1 MIGQEQTYTLA
12 NDASLTLPALSEGQ
26 MTIALK
32 EEWVGFIRHTI
43 HNPSRL
49 GWPDAAEEYPQMGL
63 MLQALSGRTARV
75 VLVVDDEF
83 AIANLAVYAAA
94 YAHWG
99 FELLIDNA
107 TFLRTGITRVPAEAV
122 KPTAQSET
130 TRHAPDVCGMEVA

>member
-32 EEWVGFIRHTI
+32 EEWIGFIRHT
-43 HNPSRL
+43 
-49 GWPDAAEEYPQMGL
+49 DPQPQPHGLARCRRRVLPMGL
-63 MLQALSGRTARV
+63 MLQALSERTARV

-83 AIANLAVYAAA
+83 ALGNLAVYVAA

-99 FELLIDNA
+99 FELLIDTA
-107 TFLRTGITRVPAEAV
+107 TFLRTGVTRSP
-122 KPTAQSET
+122 
-130 TRHAPDVCGMEVA
+130 C